1 MVYFSIITV
10 NRNNAQGLEKTIE
23 SVIKQTYSNIEFIII
38 DGKSEDESIAKIKQH
53 EDRIFF
59 WISEED
65 TGIYN
70 AMNKGIKKA
79 SGKYCLFLN
88 SGDYLY
94 DNNILKEIVD
104 LNYAED
110 IISGNVIKYSGSHFN
125 EEAFSR
131 IKHSSISLFD
141 LYSNSLN
148 HQATFIR
155 RELFNKYGLY
165 EEKYAVISDW
175 VFMLKTIILN
185 NVTYK
190 YLNKTISYYS
200 EGGISNGK
208 TNYFI
213 EERIPALSELFPARI
228 VIDYEVNFNKDFLK
242 IYNRLKKYKL
252 CYFILRSLNYLVLKY
267 ENIFKQS
274 KIRNENL

>member
-10 NRNNAQGLEKTIE
+10 NKNNAQGLEKTIE
-23 SVIKQTYSNIEFIII
+23 SVIKQSYSDIEFIII
-38 DGKSEDESIAKIKQH
+38 DGKSEDESVAKIKHH
-53 EDRIFF
+53 ENRISF
-59 WISEED
+59 WVSEED

-79 SGKYCLFLN
+79 TGKYCLFLN

-94 DNNILKEIVD
+94 DNNILKEIVG
-104 LNYAED
+104 LNYEED
-110 IISGNVIKYSGSHFN
+110 IISGNVIKYSESHYN
-125 EEAFSR
+125 EEPFSK
-131 IKHSSISLFD
+131 IKHSTISLFD

-185 NVTYK
+185 NVSFK
-190 YLNKTISYYS
+190 YISKTISYYN
-200 EGGISNGK
+200 EDGISNGES
-208 TNYFI
+208 NYYI
-213 EERIPALSELFPARI
+213 EERIPALKELFASRI
-228 VIDYEVNFNKDFLK
+228 LMDYEVKFNKDFVI
-242 IYNRLKKYKL
+242 IYNRIKKYKL
-252 CYFILRSLNYLVLKY
+252 CYFILKSLNYLVLKY
-267 ENIFKQS
+267 EAFFS
-274 KIRNENL
+274 KA

>member
-10 NRNNAQGLEKTIE
+10 NKNNAQGLEKTIE
-23 SVIKQTYSNIEFIII
+23 SVIKQTYSDIEFIII
-38 DGKSEDESIAKIKQH
+38 DGKSEDESVAKIKQH

-70 AMNKGIKKA
+70 AMNKGIRKA

-104 LNYAED
+104 LNYEED
-110 IISGNVIKYSGSHFN
+110 IISGNVIKYSESHYN
-125 EEAFSR
+125 EEPFSK
-131 IKHSSISLFD
+131 IKHSTISLFD

-148 HQATFIR
+148 HQATFISR
-155 RELFNKYGLY
+155 DLFNKYGFY

-175 VFMLKTIILN
+175 IFMLKTLILN

-190 YLNKTISYYS
+190 YINKTISFYS

-213 EERIPALSELFPARI
+213 EERIPALKELFPARI
-228 VIDYEVNFNKDFLK
+228 LTDYENNFNKDFLL
-242 IYNRLKKYKL
+242 IYNRLKKYKR
-252 CYFILRSLNYLVLKY
+252 CNFILRSLNYLVIKY

-274 KIRNENL
+274 KNRNENL